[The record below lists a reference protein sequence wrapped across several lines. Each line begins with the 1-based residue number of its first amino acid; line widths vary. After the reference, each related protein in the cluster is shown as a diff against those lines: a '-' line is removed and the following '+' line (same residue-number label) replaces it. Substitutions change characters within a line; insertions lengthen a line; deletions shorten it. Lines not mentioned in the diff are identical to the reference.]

1 VASTK
6 VLLQIFPCH
15 HVTKSLAGLAGLFS
29 LLFML
34 SGCQTVATPEQ
45 VTLEFW
51 EAMAQGNLESARKH
65 ATLETQ
71 HLVTKQQ
78 NLEGAS
84 VKTGEVVIDGPNAKV
99 STIMT
104 LKKPESNKPLS
115 FNTVL
120 LKEHDLWKVD
130 YQQTLNNLSNLPFG
144 ELFNS
149 LRAIGEAINKELEKQ
164 IPLFEQQIPLFEKQ
178 IKSFSE
184 ELIRQLDEFRRNLEK
199 SIPPEKQKPHSGTI

>member
-1 VASTK
+1 MATNI
-6 VLLQIFPCH
+6 VLLQIFSWH
-15 HVTKSLAGLAGLFS
+15 HAMKSLTRLAGLFS

-34 SGCQTVATPEQ
+34 SGCQAVSTPEQ
-45 VTLEFW
+45 VTLAFW
-51 EAMAQGNLESARKH
+51 EAMTQGNLESARKH
-65 ATLETQ
+65 ATQETQ
-71 HLVTKQQ
+71 NLVTKQQ

-84 VKTGEVVIDGPNAKV
+84 IKTGEVVIDGPKATV
-99 STIMT
+99 STSMT
-104 LKKPESNKPLS
+104 LKKPENNKHLS

-130 YQQTLNNLSNLPFG
+130 YQQTLNNLSILPFG

-149 LRAIGEAINKELEKQ
+149 LRAIGDTINKEL
-164 IPLFEQQIPLFEKQ
+164 EQQIPLFEKQ

-199 SIPPEKQKPHSGTI
+199 SIPPEKPKPYSGTI

>member
-1 VASTK
+1 VF
-6 VLLQIFPCH
+6 LQIFPCH
-15 HVTKSLAGLAGLFS
+15 HATKSLAGLAGLFS

-34 SGCQTVATPEQ
+34 SGCQAVLTPEQ
-45 VTLEFW
+45 VTLTFW
-51 EAMAQGNLESARKH
+51 EAMAQGNLESARKQV
-65 ATLETQ
+65 TQETQ
-71 HLVTKQQ
+71 HLVAKQQ

-84 VKTGEVVIDGPNAKV
+84 IKTGEVVIDGPNATV

-104 LKKPESNKPLS
+104 LKKPENNEYLS

-120 LKEHDLWKVD
+120 LKENDLWKID
-130 YQQTLNNLSNLPFG
+130 YQQTLNNLSILPFG

-149 LRAIGEAINKELEKQ
+149 LRAIGDAINKELE
-164 IPLFEQQIPLFEKQ
+164 QQVPLFEKQ

-199 SIPPEKQKPHSGTI
+199 SIPPPEKQKSYPGTI

>member
-1 VASTK
+1 MF
-6 VLLQIFPCH
+6 LQIFPCH
-15 HVTKSLAGLAGLFS
+15 HATKSLAGLAGLFS

-34 SGCQTVATPEQ
+34 SGCQAVLSPEQ
-45 VTLEFW
+45 VTLAFW
-51 EAMAQGNLESARKH
+51 EAMAQSNLESARKH
-65 ATLETQ
+65 ATQETQ

-84 VKTGEVVIDGPNAKV
+84 IKTGEVVINGTNATV
-99 STIMT
+99 STILT
-104 LKKPESNKPLS
+104 LKKPENNKLLS

-120 LKEHDLWKVD
+120 LKENDLWKVD
-130 YQQTLNNLSNLPFG
+130 YQKTLNNLSILPFG

-149 LRAIGEAINKELEKQ
+149 LRAIGDAINKELE
-164 IPLFEQQIPLFEKQ
+164 QQVPLFEKQ

-199 SIPPEKQKPHSGTI
+199 SIPPEKPKPSSDMI

>member
-1 VASTK
+1 MATTK
-6 VLLQIFPCH
+6 VLLQIFPWH
-15 HVTKSLAGLAGLFS
+15 HATKRLSGLLGLFC

-34 SGCQTVATPEQ
+34 SGCQAVLSPEQ
-45 VTLEFW
+45 VTLAFW
-51 EAMAQGNLESARKH
+51 EAMAQSNLESARKH
-65 ATLETQ
+65 ATQETQ

-84 VKTGEVVIDGPNAKV
+84 IKTGEVVINGTNATV
-99 STIMT
+99 STILT
-104 LKKPESNKPLS
+104 LKKPENNKLLS

-120 LKEHDLWKVD
+120 LKENDLWKVD
-130 YQQTLNNLSNLPFG
+130 YQKTLNNLSILPFG

-149 LRAIGEAINKELEKQ
+149 LRAIGDAINKELE
-164 IPLFEQQIPLFEKQ
+164 QQVPLFEKQ

-199 SIPPEKQKPHSGTI
+199 SIPPEKQKPDFDTI

>member
-1 VASTK
+1 MF
-6 VLLQIFPCH
+6 LQIFPCH
-15 HVTKSLAGLAGLFS
+15 HATKSLAGLAGLFS

-34 SGCQTVATPEQ
+34 SGCQAVLTPEQ
-45 VTLEFW
+45 VTLTFW
-51 EAMAQGNLESARKH
+51 EAMAQGNLESARKQV
-65 ATLETQ
+65 TQETQ
-71 HLVTKQQ
+71 HLVAKQQ

-84 VKTGEVVIDGPNAKV
+84 IKTGEVVIDGPNATV

-104 LKKPESNKPLS
+104 LKKPENNEYLS

-120 LKEHDLWKVD
+120 LKENDLWKID
-130 YQQTLNNLSNLPFG
+130 YQQTLNNLSILPFG

-149 LRAIGEAINKELEKQ
+149 LRAIGDAINKELE
-164 IPLFEQQIPLFEKQ
+164 QQVPLFEKQ

-199 SIPPEKQKPHSGTI
+199 SIPPPEKQKSYPGTI

>member
-1 VASTK
+1 VATTN

-15 HVTKSLAGLAGLFS
+15 KVWKSLAGLAGLFS

-34 SGCQTVATPEQ
+34 NGCQAVLTPEQ
-45 VTLEFW
+45 VTLAFW
-51 EAMAQGNLESARKH
+51 EAMAQGDLESARKH
-65 ATLETQ
+65 ATRETQ

-78 NLEGAS
+78 NLEDAS
-84 VKTGEVVIDGPNAKV
+84 IKTGEGVIDGPNARV

-120 LKEHDLWKVD
+120 FKENNQWKVD
-130 YQQTLNNLSNLPFG
+130 YQQTLNNLSILPLG
-144 ELFNS
+144 EFFKN
-149 LRAIGEAINKELEKQ
+149 LRAIGDAINKEL
-164 IPLFEQQIPLFEKQ
+164 EQQIPLFEKQ

-199 SIPPEKQKPHSGTI
+199 SIPPEKQKPYPGSI

>member
-1 VASTK
+1 MATTK
-6 VLLQIFPCH
+6 MLLQIFPWH
-15 HVTKSLAGLAGLFS
+15 HATKSLSGLLGLFC

-34 SGCQTVATPEQ
+34 SGCQAVLSPEQ
-45 VTLEFW
+45 VTLAFW
-51 EAMAQGNLESARKH
+51 EAMVQGNLESARKH
-65 ATLETQ
+65 VTQETQ

-84 VKTGEVVIDGPNAKV
+84 IKTGEVVIDGTNATV

-104 LKKPESNKPLS
+104 LKKPENNKLLS

-120 LKEHDLWKVD
+120 LKENDLWKVD
-130 YQQTLNNLSNLPFG
+130 YQKTLNNLSILPFG

-149 LRAIGEAINKELEKQ
+149 LRVFGDAINKEL
-164 IPLFEQQIPLFEKQ
+164 EQQIPLFEKQ

-184 ELIRQLDEFRRNLEK
+184 ELIRQLDEFRRNLDK
-199 SIPPEKQKPHSGTI
+199 SIPPEKQKPHFNTI

>member
-1 VASTK
+1 MATNI
-6 VLLQIFPCH
+6 VLLQIFSWH
-15 HVTKSLAGLAGLFS
+15 LAMKSLTRLAGLFS

-34 SGCQTVATPEQ
+34 SGCQAVSTPEQ
-45 VTLEFW
+45 VTLAFW
-51 EAMAQGNLESARKH
+51 EAMTQGNLESARKH
-65 ATLETQ
+65 ATQETQ
-71 HLVTKQQ
+71 NLVTKQQ

-84 VKTGEVVIDGPNAKV
+84 IKTGEVVIDGPKATV
-99 STIMT
+99 STSMT
-104 LKKPESNKPLS
+104 LKKPENNKHLS

-130 YQQTLNNLSNLPFG
+130 YQQTLNNLSILPFG

-149 LRAIGEAINKELEKQ
+149 LRAIGDTINKEL
-164 IPLFEQQIPLFEKQ
+164 EQQIPLFEKQ

-199 SIPPEKQKPHSGTI
+199 SIPPEKPNPDSGTI

>member
-1 VASTK
+1 MATNI
-6 VLLQIFPCH
+6 VLLQIFSWH
-15 HVTKSLAGLAGLFS
+15 HAMKSLTRLAGLFS

-34 SGCQTVATPEQ
+34 SGCQAVSTPEQ
-45 VTLEFW
+45 VTLAFW
-51 EAMAQGNLESARKH
+51 EAMMQGNLESARRH
-65 ATLETQ
+65 ATHETQ
-71 HLVTKQQ
+71 NLVTKQQ

-84 VKTGEVVIDGPNAKV
+84 IETGEVVIDGPKATV
-99 STIMT
+99 STSMT
-104 LKKPESNKPLS
+104 LKKPENNKHLS

-130 YQQTLNNLSNLPFG
+130 YQQTLNNLSILPFG

-149 LRAIGEAINKELEKQ
+149 LRAIGDTINKEL
-164 IPLFEQQIPLFEKQ
+164 EQQIPLFEKQ

-199 SIPPEKQKPHSGTI
+199 SIPPEKPKPYSGTI

>member
-1 VASTK
+1 MATTK

-15 HVTKSLAGLAGLFS
+15 NATKSLAGLVGLFN

-34 SGCQTVATPEQ
+34 SGCQAVLTPEQ
-45 VTLEFW
+45 VTLAFW
-51 EAMAQGNLESARKH
+51 DAMAQGNLESARKH
-65 ATLETQ
+65 ATQETQ

-84 VKTGEVVIDGPNAKV
+84 LKTGEVVIDGPNATV

-104 LKKPESNKPLS
+104 LKRPESNKHLS

-120 LKEHDLWKVD
+120 LKENNLWKVD
-130 YQQTLNNLSNLPFG
+130 YQQTLNNLSVLPFG
-144 ELFNS
+144 ELFKS
-149 LRAIGEAINKELEKQ
+149 LRAIGDAINKELE
-164 IPLFEQQIPLFEKQ
+164 QQIPLLDQQ

-184 ELIRQLDEFRRNLEK
+184 ELIQQLDEFRRKLEK
-199 SIPPEKQKPHSGTI
+199 SIPPEKQKPHSDTI

>member
-1 VASTK
+1 
-6 VLLQIFPCH
+6 
-15 HVTKSLAGLAGLFS
+15 LAGLFS

-34 SGCQTVATPEQ
+34 SGCQAVLTPEQ
-45 VTLEFW
+45 VTLTFW

-65 ATLETQ
+65 VTQETQ
-71 HLVTKQQ
+71 HLVAKQQ

-84 VKTGEVVIDGPNAKV
+84 IKTGEVVIDGPNATV

-104 LKKPESNKPLS
+104 LKKPENNEYLS

-120 LKEHDLWKVD
+120 LKENDLWKID
-130 YQQTLNNLSNLPFG
+130 YQQTLNNLSILPFG

-149 LRAIGEAINKELEKQ
+149 LRAIGDAINKELE
-164 IPLFEQQIPLFEKQ
+164 QQVPLFEKQ

-199 SIPPEKQKPHSGTI
+199 SIPPPEKQKSYPGTI

>member
-1 VASTK
+1 MF
-6 VLLQIFPCH
+6 LQIFPCH
-15 HVTKSLAGLAGLFS
+15 HATKSLAGLAGLFS

-34 SGCQTVATPEQ
+34 SGCQAVLTPEQ
-45 VTLEFW
+45 VTLAFW
-51 EAMAQGNLESARKH
+51 EAMAQGDLESARKQ
-65 ATLETQ
+65 ATQETQ
-71 HLVTKQQ
+71 HLVAKQQ

-84 VKTGEVVIDGPNAKV
+84 IKTGEVVIDGPNATV

-104 LKKPESNKPLS
+104 LKKPENNEYLS

-120 LKEHDLWKVD
+120 LKENDLWKID
-130 YQQTLNNLSNLPFG
+130 YQQTLNNLSILPFG

-149 LRAIGEAINKELEKQ
+149 LRAIGDAINKELE
-164 IPLFEQQIPLFEKQ
+164 QQVPLFEKQ

-199 SIPPEKQKPHSGTI
+199 SIPPPEKQKSYPGTI

>member
-1 VASTK
+1 VATTK
-6 VLLQIFPCH
+6 VLLQIFPWH
-15 HVTKSLAGLAGLFS
+15 HASKSLSGLLGLFC

-34 SGCQTVATPEQ
+34 SGCQAVLSPEQ
-45 VTLEFW
+45 VTLAFW
-51 EAMAQGNLESARKH
+51 EAMVQGNLESARKH
-65 ATLETQ
+65 ATQETQ

-84 VKTGEVVIDGPNAKV
+84 IKTGEVVINGTNATV

-104 LKKPESNKPLS
+104 LKKPENNKLLS

-120 LKEHDLWKVD
+120 LKENDLWKVD
-130 YQQTLNNLSNLPFG
+130 YQKTLNNLSILPFG

-149 LRAIGEAINKELEKQ
+149 LRAIGDTINKEL
-164 IPLFEQQIPLFEKQ
+164 EQQIPLFEKQ

-199 SIPPEKQKPHSGTI
+199 SIPPEKPKPSSDTI

>member
-1 VASTK
+1 MVTTK
-6 VLLQIFPCH
+6 VLLQISPRH
-15 HVTKSLAGLAGLFS
+15 HATKSLAGLAGLFS

-34 SGCQTVATPEQ
+34 SGCQAVLTPEQ
-45 VTLEFW
+45 VTLSFW

-65 ATLETQ
+65 ATQETQ

-84 VKTGEVVIDGPNAKV
+84 LKTGEVVIDGSNATV
-99 STIMT
+99 STILT

-120 LKEHDLWKVD
+120 LKEDDQWKID
-130 YQQTLNNLSNLPFG
+130 YQQTLNNLSILPFG
-144 ELFNS
+144 ELFKS
-149 LRAIGEAINKELEKQ
+149 LRAIGDAINKELE
-164 IPLFEQQIPLFEKQ
+164 QQIPLLDQQ

-199 SIPPEKQKPHSGTI
+199 SIPPEKQNSHSGSI

>member
-1 VASTK
+1 
-6 VLLQIFPCH
+6 
-15 HVTKSLAGLAGLFS
+15 
-29 LLFML
+29 ML
-34 SGCQTVATPEQ
+34 SGCQAVLTPEQ
-45 VTLEFW
+45 VTLAFW

-65 ATLETQ
+65 ATQETQ

-84 VKTGEVVIDGPNAKV
+84 LKTGEVVIDGPNATV

-120 LKEHDLWKVD
+120 LKENDLWKVD
-130 YQQTLNNLSNLPFG
+130 YQQTLNNISILPFG
-144 ELFNS
+144 ELFKS
-149 LRAIGEAINKELEKQ
+149 LRAIGDAINKELE
-164 IPLFEQQIPLFEKQ
+164 QQIPLFDKQ

-199 SIPPEKQKPHSGTI
+199 SIPPEKPKPHSDTI

>member
-1 VASTK
+1 MATTK
-6 VLLQIFPCH
+6 VLLQIFPWH
-15 HVTKSLAGLAGLFS
+15 HAMKSLTRVAGLFS

-34 SGCQTVATPEQ
+34 SGCQTVSTPEQ
-45 VTLEFW
+45 VTLAFW
-51 EAMAQGNLESARKH
+51 EAMTQGNLESARRH
-65 ATLETQ
+65 ATHETQ
-71 HLVTKQQ
+71 NLVTKQQ

-84 VKTGEVVIDGPNAKV
+84 IETGEVVIDGTKARV

-104 LKKPESNKPLS
+104 LKKPENNKHLS

-130 YQQTLNNLSNLPFG
+130 YQQTLNNLSILPFG

-149 LRAIGEAINKELEKQ
+149 LRAIGDTINKEL
-164 IPLFEQQIPLFEKQ
+164 EQQIPLFEKQ

-199 SIPPEKQKPHSGTI
+199 SIPPEKPNPDSGTI

>member
-1 VASTK
+1 MTIK

-15 HVTKSLAGLAGLFS
+15 HTTKSLAGLAGLFS

-65 ATLETQ
+65 ATQETQ

-84 VKTGEVVIDGPNAKV
+84 LKTGEVVIDGPNATV

-120 LKEHDLWKVD
+120 LKQNDLWKVD
-130 YQQTLNNLSNLPFG
+130 YQQTLNNLSVLPFG
-144 ELFNS
+144 ELFKS
-149 LRAIGEAINKELEKQ
+149 LRAIGDVINKELE
-164 IPLFEQQIPLFEKQ
+164 QQVPLFEKQ

-199 SIPPEKQKPHSGTI
+199 SIPPEKQTPHSNTI

>member
-1 VASTK
+1 VATIK

-15 HVTKSLAGLAGLFS
+15 QATKSLAGLAGLFS

-34 SGCQTVATPEQ
+34 SGCQAVLTPEQ
-45 VTLEFW
+45 VTLAFW
-51 EAMAQGNLESARKH
+51 EAMAQGDLESARKH
-65 ATLETQ
+65 ATQETQ
-71 HLVTKQQ
+71 HLVAKQQ

-84 VKTGEVVIDGPNAKV
+84 LKTGEVVIDGPNAKV

-104 LKKPESNKPLS
+104 LKKPENNEYLS

-120 LKEHDLWKVD
+120 LKENDLWKVD
-130 YQQTLNNLSNLPFG
+130 YQQTLNNLSILPFG

-149 LRAIGEAINKELEKQ
+149 LRAIGDAINKELE
-164 IPLFEQQIPLFEKQ
+164 QQVPLFEKQ

-199 SIPPEKQKPHSGTI
+199 SIPPPEKQKSYPGTI